1 MRSFVI
7 PLVLALS
14 ACSLTPALDK
24 PPAPVPAVYPVA
36 AEPQAPLAAERG
48 WRLMFPD
55 ARLQRL
61 IGLAL
66 AHNRDLRV
74 AALNVQAVRAQ
85 YGIARAAHVPAV
97 EASGTVTRQR
107 TGDGEAPRETRAV
120 GLAVPAFE
128 SDLFGRLRAQSDAAL
143 ARYLASEQGARAV
156 QLALVGSV
164 AEQYFAALAA
174 GDGLRLAERTLADW
188 DRSLQ
193 LARGLRG
200 AGQTSGLDIVQAEG
214 QVASAQ
220 ADVAERT
227 RAVARA
233 RNALALLLGTEVP
246 DDLPAGLPLEQQPAR
261 LARWADL
268 PADLLT
274 RRPDILQAEQELVAA
289 NAEIGAARAAFFPR
303 LSLAASLGDL
313 SPAVGR
319 TWTFVPQITQP
330 LFQGGRLRGELR
342 LAELRKSSAIAGYE
356 RAIQSAFREV
366 ADALAGQATYD
377 DQIAAR
383 QRALALASR
392 RVELSTLRYRSGME
406 GRLELL
412 DAQRQLYA
420 AQGAMVELRLA
431 QLVNAVGLYKA
442 LGGGESEL
450 DAPKRGTQSS
460 G

>member
-1 MRSFVI
+1 MRSLVI
-7 PLVLALS
+7 APVLVLS

-36 AEPQAPLAAERG
+36 AGPQAGLAAERG
-48 WRLMFPD
+48 WRSTFVD

-61 IGLAL
+61 IGMAL

-74 AALNVQAVRAQ
+74 AALNVQAVQAQ
-85 YGIARAAHVPAV
+85 YGIARAAQVPAV
-97 EASGTVTRQR
+97 EATGTVTRQR
-107 TGDGEAPRETRAV
+107 TGQVDTPRETRAV
-120 GLAVPAFE
+120 GLAMPAFE
-128 SDLFGRLRAQSDAAL
+128 IDLFGRVRAQSDAAL
-143 ARYLASEQGARAV
+143 ARYLASEQGRRAV

-174 GDGLRLAERTLADW
+174 EDGLRLAENTLADW
-188 DRSLQ
+188 DRSLE
-193 LARGLRG
+193 LARSLRG
-200 AGQTSGLDIVQAEG
+200 AGQNSGLDIVQAEG

-233 RNALALLLGTEVP
+233 RNALALLLGTQVP
-246 DDLPAGLPLEQQPAR
+246 DDLPAGLPLDEQPAR
-261 LARWADL
+261 LARWGDL

-303 LSLAASLGDL
+303 LSLAASLGHL
-313 SPAVGR
+313 SPDGGR

-356 RAIQSAFREV
+356 RAIQAAFREV

-383 QRALALASR
+383 QRALQLATR
-392 RVELSTLRYRSGME
+392 RLELSTLRYRAGME

-431 QLVNAVGLYKA
+431 QLANAVALYKA
-442 LGGGESEL
+442 LGGGAREL
-450 DAPKRGTQSS
+450 DAPG
-460 G
+460 